1 MENQKIKD
9 KVEVTKADDTKAE
22 NLPQIFM
29 RHPDITNFQPIA
41 LPYGCG
47 LHGHIENE
55 KENKKWEDLTEKA
68 FERYFSF
75 EELLINWKGYK
86 PEYVLYLSKD
96 GKDIAT
102 ASGVESEDY
111 PNEGYVHMVATLP
124 GYRGLGAGRIVMTAV
139 LQSLAARGFK
149 SAVLSTD
156 DERLAAIKLYYKLG
170 FRPMYTHESHKER
183 WEKIFK
189 QLNIK
194 N

>member
-1 MENQKIKD
+1 MENQDIKD
-9 KVEVTKADDTKAE
+9 VKDVKDINQES
-22 NLPQIFM
+22 LPQIFM
-29 RHPDITNFQPIA
+29 RHPDITSLPPFA
-41 LPYGCG
+41 LPYGCS

-55 KENKKWEDLTEKA
+55 TENKKWEDLIEKS

-102 ASGVESEDY
+102 ASAVESEDY
-111 PNEGYVHMVATLP
+111 PNEGYIHMVATMP
-124 GYRGLGAGRIVMTAV
+124 GYRGLGAGRLIMTAA

-149 SAVLSTD
+149 TAVLSTD
-156 DERLAAIKLYYKLG
+156 DERLAAIKLYYSLG
-170 FRPMYTHESHKER
+170 FRPMYTHKSHKER

-189 QLNIK
+189 QLDIK
-194 N
+194 D